1 MPFALALPIE
11 EKRTNKTHKD
21 AVHQD
26 VAHTSSPPKTQSYT
40 TSSRMTPKQESTYYL
55 VPNHLGLDPSA
66 READFNSHSWVQPIV
81 IEDEDLMFGGKSLS
95 AWYEEDRRRLSS
107 GSDDGR
113 TEHSQEEERRGRE
126 RVRRHHKSS
135 KSHRK

>member
-1 MPFALALPIE
+1 
-11 EKRTNKTHKD
+11 
-21 AVHQD
+21 
-26 VAHTSSPPKTQSYT
+26 
-40 TSSRMTPKQESTYYL
+40 MTPKQESTYYL

-135 KSHRK
+135 KSHRKCCNTHLLACASDQHHRQLNYSASKTGALIQLHHRNTAQRR